1 MQTLDGHISMRLR
14 RRWFWPFR
22 AVLTSQGE
30 KIPAFIPKA
39 NEFAKKVAALVG
51 VSVMSTVMEILLN
64 VPTTAHILGGCTMAA
79 SRADKVLDGRNR
91 AFGYR
96 NMYICDGSV
105 LAANL
110 GVNPSLTICA
120 VTERPVSYIPAP
132 PGAINAAHFA
142 TRAGCVET
150 SPMKA

>member
-1 MQTLDGHISMRLR
+1 MRLR

-22 AVLTSQGE
+22 AVLTSHGG

-39 NEFAKKVAALVG
+39 NEFARKAAALIG
-51 VSVMSTVMEILLN
+51 GTPMSTVMEILLN

-79 SRADKVLDGRNR
+79 SPADGVVDCRNR
-91 AFGYR
+91 VFGYR

-120 VTERPVSYIPAP
+120 VTERAMSFIPKAP
-132 PGAINAAHFA
+132 
-142 TRAGCVET
+142 
-150 SPMKA
+150 SPADEGHDQLPTISRSEKASPTIWPHKT